1 MNLQGNEG
9 EGGEGRGGGKLT
21 LHRPTVF
28 LSLHH
33 GSDRLA
39 GSSNETNSKL
49 PFSCFFPL
57 LRLRERSIIIWE
69 KSEEVVVGIDK
80 PTVQLSSYLK
90 VEPKCLLFHNLLEE
104 YRKE

>member
-28 LSLHH
+28 LSLRH

-49 PFSCFFPL
+49 PFFFFFL
-57 LRLRERSIIIWE
+57 AQTRREEYNNLGEIRSICC
-69 KSEEVVVGIDK
+69 G
-80 PTVQLSSYLK
+80 
-90 VEPKCLLFHNLLEE
+90 H
-104 YRKE
+104 